1 MKILL
6 LFFTI
11 LISKSSF
18 AQKQGQALLDSL
30 IAAVSTPKND
40 TQQIRLFNKII
51 LESNKIN
58 PGNDSRKYADAGL
71 QLATKMKWDR
81 AIAVFHLDYG
91 DLFSNAEKGDDAIRE
106 YENALVILKKIKD
119 SFNICIAQ
127 NNIGAVY
134 QHNGNYTKAVDYF
147 NQTVKLAEAFDNSY
161 LLALGYSNIATV
173 YTDQGD
179 YRKAITYLKKSLL
192 LREKDED
199 TENVANTLQNMGDVF
214 LKLQDTASALLY
226 SNRALRTFEQTENK
240 EGLAMAYGN
249 LAAFISTDS
258 VQKKIS
264 LLLKAQSIWD
274 SAFIKHPN
282 SLSNMGKLGEL
293 FLWLAKEKPAT
304 VIQDGNKSITGR
316 NGFLQQATFYVQ
328 KGIALSSEANGI
340 NNYAALHSILSS
352 IEEEKGDY
360 KNSLLHFKTFYVL
373 TDSIYSQD
381 NKNQIA
387 SIESQ
392 KAIDLKDK
400 EIQLNKLALSYK
412 QRTQTAL
419 IAGLCLLTIIGG
431 LLFWQSRTRK
441 KTNTTLLQLNNDLD
455 EANKI
460 KARFFGIISHDFRGP
475 LSRLIHFLHLQK
487 EEANFWTK
495 EQAEGHEKN
504 ITAAAES
511 LLENMEDMLTWSKG
525 QMENFKPTIRTVEVK
540 DLFNYLDNF
549 FATTDN
555 VQIVFNDPGNLTVNT
570 DENYLQTIMHNL
582 TSNAIKAL
590 KHSINPTIVWSAR
603 QDGGRISLS
612 ITDNG
617 PGISAEQVK
626 VLHDDTAALS
636 MKTGLGFHLVRDLA
650 RAIRC
655 SVSLQ
660 PKEGPGTSFVL
671 SL

>member
-1 MKILL
+1 MKICL
-6 LFFTI
+6 LFFAI
-11 LISKSSF
+11 LMSESCFS
-18 AQKQGQALLDSL
+18 QKQGQALLDSL
-30 IAAVSTPKND
+30 ITAVATPKND
-40 TQQIRLFNKII
+40 TQQIRLFNKIN
-51 LESNKIN
+51 LESNKVN
-58 PGNDSRKYADAGL
+58 PGDDSRKYADAGM

-81 AIAVFHLDYG
+81 AIAVFHLAYG
-91 DLFSNAEKGDDAIRE
+91 DIYSNAEKRDDAIRE

-127 NNIGAVY
+127 NNIGTVY
-134 QHNGNYTKAVDYF
+134 QHNGNYTKAIDYF
-147 NQTVKLAEAFDNSY
+147 NQTVKLAEAFNNSY

-173 YTDQGD
+173 YTDQGN
-179 YRKAITYLKKSLL
+179 YKKAITYLEKSLK

-214 LKLQDTASALLY
+214 LKLQDTANGLLY
-226 SNRALRTFEQTENK
+226 CNRALRTFEQTENK
-240 EGLAMAYGN
+240 EGLAMAYSN
-249 LAAFISTDS
+249 LAAFLPVDS

-264 LLLKAQSIWD
+264 LLLKAQSIWN
-274 SAFIKHPN
+274 SAFRKHPN

-293 FLWLAKEKPAT
+293 FLWLAKEKPAM
-304 VIQDGNKSITGR
+304 VIQDGDKLLTGR
-316 NGFLQQATFYVQ
+316 NNFLQQATFYIQ
-328 KGIALSSEANGI
+328 KGIALSREAHGI

-412 QRTQTAL
+412 QRTQTTL
-419 IAGLCLLTIIGG
+419 IAGLCLLTVIGG

-441 KTNTTLLQLNNDLD
+441 KTNTTLLQLNSELD

-460 KARFFGIISHDFRGP
+460 KARFFAILSHDFRGP
-475 LSRLIHFLHLQK
+475 LSRLVHFLHLQK
-487 EEANFWTK
+487 EDANLWTTD
-495 EQAEGHEKN
+495 QAATHEKN

-525 QMENFKPTIRTVEVK
+525 QMENFKPTIHTVEVK
-540 DLFNYLDNF
+540 SLFKYLDSF
-549 FATTDN
+549 FVTRDN
-555 VQIVFNDPGNLTVNT
+555 VQIMFKDPGGITVDT

-582 TSNAIKAL
+582 TSNSIKAL
-590 KHSINPTIVWSAR
+590 KQTSNATIIWSAR
-603 QDGGRISLS
+603 QEGSKVLLS

-617 PGISAEQVK
+617 PGINAEQVK
-626 VLHDDTAALS
+626 VLNDDTASLS
-636 MKTGLGFHLVRDLA
+636 IKTGLGFHLIRDLA
-650 RAIRC
+650 KAIRC
-655 SVSLQ
+655 SVSLV
-660 PKEGPGTSFVL
+660 PKDGQGTSFVL
-671 SL
+671 SI